1 MFGSLA
7 RGESSLHSDLD
18 LIVVM
23 KTSKRFL
30 ERYDDLLVP
39 IVSAVGRSVDLLVYT
54 PEELE
59 KVSHRPFIADALR
72 HGVTI
77 LSRSKNIHEAQR
89 WLATAGEDM
98 RAAEVLV
105 QSGCYAQAR
114 FPAQQWPRKQ

>member
-77 LSRSKNIHEAQR
+77 YESVKEH
-89 WLATAGEDM
+89 
-98 RAAEVLV
+98 
-105 QSGCYAQAR
+105 
-114 FPAQQWPRKQ
+114 P